1 MEMAQKRAPWK
12 RNQSNCTIW
21 LAGKESTKNAKN
33 PVKGMIKSRIWHT
46 KIDYSSLSTI
56 KSCRK
61 KHMLPPLDLHVHV
74 LRRVKWSSGR
84 HILAYP
90 QILWKWATI
99 EIETFL
105 IKRHSNWTFLSFL
118 FFKVGRQKLLRHPAV
133 VDSSDGICTHL
144 DLFTNDW
151 TTKSIHIFPQ
161 KNG

>member
-1 MEMAQKRAPWK
+1 M
-12 RNQSNCTIW
+12 
-21 LAGKESTKNAKN
+21 
-33 PVKGMIKSRIWHT
+33 
-46 KIDYSSLSTI
+46 
-56 KSCRK
+56 
-61 KHMLPPLDLHVHV
+61 

-151 TTKSIHIFPQ
+151 TTKSTYFPKKWVTAGSENIRHIPSRLALLKMLFLFPRWDILVPERVHCL
-161 KNG
+161 KNHFKQIQVIIVFGRTKDHHQLQRL